1 MLCIS
6 KWRLQVIETSRRPAP
21 SQIADRFETLV
32 RGLDA
37 GAVKS
42 DNDKSRRQYRDF
54 RRSINFSETPPFLI
68 PPDCPCMDKRC
79 RLTPKGDGDWDERHL
94 WKFMG
99 RRCTKIYYVDSSGK
113 VVPRPVR
120 HSSPSSPLDDFHR
133 SIHFSV
139 VPPFAN
145 LPPCPCGNRRCRL
158 LPRKDRDVDGQH
170 FWGFK
175 GWRCQRVSYLDS
187 QGIVGPIPRGLR
199 RDPRLRDPLLQKR
212 CSACGRMR
220 FLNRQ
225 YRPTLGCYVALLYCV
240 PKAGD
245 APDQQHDPTEMFRD
259 QNGKIIPLT
268 VEDRDRL
275 RGRSRQEFAVPRCE
289 VEECPRHGKGMGSR
303 WITTHTSSRVQN
315 SGLPSIYQTRS
326 ELNWSQTLNWS
337 QDQ

>member
-187 QGIVGPIPRGLR
+187 QRNGRTDTSRIEAGSTTARPSSTEALQRLRKNALSQSAIPPNARMLR
-199 RDPRLRDPLLQKR
+199 RSLVLR
-212 CSACGRMR
+212 A
-220 FLNRQ
+220 
-225 YRPTLGCYVALLYCV
+225 
-240 PKAGD
+240 
-245 APDQQHDPTEMFRD
+245 
-259 QNGKIIPLT
+259 
-268 VEDRDRL
+268 
-275 RGRSRQEFAVPRCE
+275 
-289 VEECPRHGKGMGSR
+289 
-303 WITTHTSSRVQN
+303 
-315 SGLPSIYQTRS
+315 
-326 ELNWSQTLNWS
+326 
-337 QDQ
+337 